1 MISCTIGIQS
11 IEQVKKEYGAEQAEI
26 ILGICANII
35 SGQVS
40 GDSGR
45 KFSETFGKIMQDR
58 QSMSINSS
66 DTSISKSTQMES
78 AIPASK
84 IATLSSGE
92 FVGIVADSPDVKIR
106 QKMFHAEIQNDHAA
120 IKKEEEGYRPLP
132 FIQEVTAEDVRE
144 NYLKIKREIE
154 ALLKAELQKIK
165 DRDGAAKEA
174 KKKKSKNKMRGSLPP
189 EKSIRQED
197 AKVFSR

>member
-1 MISCTIGIQS
+1 VYLIFDEYPRLVADLITTISTGWSNLISCTIGIQS

-45 KFSETFGKIMQDR
+45 KFSETLGKIMQDR

-66 DTSISKSTQMES
+66 KVSISKSTQMES

-92 FVGIVADSPDVKIR
+92 FVGIVADSPDVKIS
-106 QKMFHAEIQNDHAA
+106 QKMFLGRYRMTMRRL
-120 IKKEEEGYRPLP
+120 KKRRRLC
-132 FIQEVTAEDVRE
+132 
-144 NYLKIKREIE
+144 
-154 ALLKAELQKIK
+154 
-165 DRDGAAKEA
+165 
-174 KKKKSKNKMRGSLPP
+174 
-189 EKSIRQED
+189 
-197 AKVFSR
+197 